1 MFPAYPEGVK
11 SGDMNRATGNSSP
24 LVRAPVSG
32 QPVAR
37 FMLSFIIRRAF
48 PLDLATALEQFFG
61 DVQAAAQ
68 TIAPLIAVI
77 GFIGLGVMY
86 MGSSWPIIGDWKK
99 DNPKA
104 ANQVVMGLVFV
115 IFASSVTTL
124 ITFP

>member
-1 MFPAYPEGVK
+1 M
-11 SGDMNRATGNSSP
+11 D
-24 LVRAPVSG
+24 
-32 QPVAR
+32 
-37 FMLSFIIRRAF
+37 LS
-48 PLDLATALEQFFG
+48 TAIEQFFG
-61 DVQAAAQ
+61 DVQVAAQ

-86 MGSSWPIIGDWKK
+86 MGSSWPIVGDWKK

-104 ANQVVMGLVFV
+104 ANQVVVGLLFV